1 MTRQRDPAWLAA
13 QYNNRARVPGHG
25 EILARWAQD
34 SAAVRSS
41 VPCQLDVSYGDS
53 AAERLDVFPAALP
66 VERAEPAEPGHGRDK
81 GAKVHT
87 ARRAAGARGQG
98 AALLLFIHGGW
109 WRSLDKSDHSFV
121 APPFTAAGAVV
132 VVPNYALCPT
142 VGMEEIALQMARS
155 LAWCWRHARDLGADP
170 ERISVAGHSAG
181 GHLAAMML
189 CALWKRLGDDLPAD
203 LVKSALSI
211 SGVFDLDPLRRTP
224 FLQPDLRL
232 TPESVRR
239 LSPAGFAPPRGTL
252 RAVAGALESEEFLRH
267 NRLIRR
273 RWGSQAVPVC
283 ETIEKADH
291 FTVLD
296 DLTRAGSRLH
306 GLTLAM
312 LGSQN

>member
-1 MTRQRDPAWLAA
+1 MTSQRDPAWLAA

-25 EILARWAQD
+25 EILARWTRE

-41 VPCQLDVSYGDS
+41 VTCRLDVPYGAS
-53 AAERLDVFPAALP
+53 AAERLDVFRAALP
-66 VERAEPAEPGHGRDK
+66 AERVETTQGLGQS
-81 GAKVHT
+81 AKVTT
-87 ARRAAGARGQG
+87 ARRAASPRGQG
-98 AALLLFIHGGW
+98 APLLLFIHGGW

-142 VGMEEIALQMARS
+142 VSMEEIALQMARS
-155 LAWCWRHARDLGADP
+155 LAWCWRNARDLGADP
-170 ERISVAGHSAG
+170 GRISVAGHSAG

-203 LVKSALSI
+203 LVQSALSI
-211 SGVFDLDPLRRTP
+211 SGVFDLDPIRRTP

-239 LSPAGFAPPRGTL
+239 LSPAGFAAPRGTL

-273 RWGSQAVPVC
+273 RWGSRAVPVC
-283 ETIEKADH
+283 GTIEQADH
-291 FTVLD
+291 FTVVD
-296 DLTRAGSRLH
+296 GLTQGGSRLQ
-306 GLTLAM
+306 GLAM
-312 LGSQN
+312 EMLGLSARA

>member
-1 MTRQRDPAWLAA
+1 MTRQRDPDWLAA

-25 EILARWAQD
+25 EILARWARD

-41 VPCQLDVSYGDS
+41 VPCQLDVPYGAS
-53 AAERLDVFPAALP
+53 TAERLDVFTAALH
-66 VERAEPAEPGHGRDK
+66 AEPAQGRDTHLEASPARCA
-81 GAKVHT
+81 AKP
-87 ARRAAGARGQG
+87 REQG
-98 AALLLFIHGGW
+98 APLLVFIHGGW

-132 VVPNYALCPT
+132 VVPNYALCPA

-170 ERISVAGHSAG
+170 GRISVAGHSAG

-203 LVKSALSI
+203 LVQSALSI
-211 SGVFDLDPLRRTP
+211 SGVFDLDPIRRTP

-239 LSPAGFAPPRGTL
+239 LSPAGFAAPRGTL
-252 RAVAGALESEEFLRH
+252 RAVAGALESDEFFRH

-273 RWGSQAVPVC
+273 RWGSRAVPVC
-283 ETIEKADH
+283 EAIEQADH

-296 DLTRAGSRLH
+296 GLARGGSRLH
-306 GLTLAM
+306 ELTLAM
-312 LGSQN
+312 LGLQN

>member
-34 SAAVRSS
+34 SAVVRNS
-41 VPCQLDVSYGDS
+41 VPCRLDVPYGAS

-66 VERAEPAEPGHGRDK
+66 VEPTQGLGQS
-81 GAKVHT
+81 AKVNT
-87 ARRAAGARGQG
+87 ARRADKPHGKGAP
-98 AALLLFIHGGW
+98 LLLFIHGGW

-142 VGMEEIALQMARS
+142 VSMEEIALQMARS
-155 LAWCWRHARDLGADP
+155 LAWCWRNARDLGADP
-170 ERISVAGHSAG
+170 GRISVAGHSAG

-203 LVKSALSI
+203 LVQSALSI
-211 SGVFDLDPLRRTP
+211 SGVFDLDPIRRTP
-224 FLQPDLRL
+224 FLQPDLGL

-239 LSPAGFAPPRGTL
+239 LSPAGFAAPRGTL
-252 RAVAGALESEEFLRH
+252 SAVAGALESEEFLRH

-273 RWGSQAVPVC
+273 RWGSRAVPVC
-283 ETIEKADH
+283 EAIEQADH
-291 FTVLD
+291 FTVVD
-296 DLTRAGSRLH
+296 GLTQGGSRLQ
-306 GLTLAM
+306 GLAM
-312 LGSQN
+312 EMLRLGARA

>member
-1 MTRQRDPAWLAA
+1 MTRQRDPNWLAA

-25 EILARWAQD
+25 EILARWARD

-41 VPCQLDVSYGDS
+41 VPCQLDVPYGAS
-53 AAERLDVFPAALP
+53 TAERLDVFTAALH
-66 VERAEPAEPGHGRDK
+66 AEPAQGRDTHLEASPARCA
-81 GAKVHT
+81 AKP
-87 ARRAAGARGQG
+87 REQG
-98 AALLLFIHGGW
+98 APLLVFIHGGW

-170 ERISVAGHSAG
+170 GRISVAGHSAG

-203 LVKSALSI
+203 LVQSALSI
-211 SGVFDLDPLRRTP
+211 SGVFDLDPIRRTP

-239 LSPAGFAPPRGTL
+239 LSPAGFAAPRGTL
-252 RAVAGALESEEFLRH
+252 RAVAGALESDEFFRH

-273 RWGSQAVPVC
+273 RWGSRAVPVC
-283 ETIEKADH
+283 EAIEQADH

-296 DLTRAGSRLH
+296 GLARGGSRLH
-306 GLTLAM
+306 ELTLAM
-312 LGSQN
+312 LGLQN

>member
-1 MTRQRDPAWLAA
+1 MTSQRDPAWLAA

-25 EILARWAQD
+25 EILARWARE
-34 SAAVRSS
+34 SAVVRNS
-41 VPCQLDVSYGDS
+41 VPCRLDVPYGAS

-66 VERAEPAEPGHGRDK
+66 AEPTQGLGQS
-81 GAKVHT
+81 AKVNT
-87 ARRAAGARGQG
+87 ARSAAKPRGQG
-98 AALLLFIHGGW
+98 APLLLFIHGGW

-142 VGMEEIALQMARS
+142 VSMEEIALQMARS
-155 LAWCWRHARDLGADP
+155 LVWCWRHAQDLCADP
-170 ERISVAGHSAG
+170 GRISVAGHSAG

-203 LVKSALSI
+203 LVQSALSI
-211 SGVFDLDPLRRTP
+211 SGVFDLDPIRRTP

-239 LSPAGFAPPRGTL
+239 LSPAGFAAPRGTL

-273 RWGSQAVPVC
+273 RWGSRAVPVC
-283 ETIEKADH
+283 EAIEQADH
-291 FTVLD
+291 FTVVD
-296 DLTRAGSRLH
+296 SLTQGGSRLQ
-306 GLTLAM
+306 GLAIEM
-312 LGSQN
+312 LGLGARA